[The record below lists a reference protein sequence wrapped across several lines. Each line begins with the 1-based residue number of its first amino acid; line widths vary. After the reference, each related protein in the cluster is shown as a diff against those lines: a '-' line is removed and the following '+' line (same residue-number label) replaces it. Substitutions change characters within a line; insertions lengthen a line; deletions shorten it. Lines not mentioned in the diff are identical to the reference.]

1 MASTWGTKARNAA
14 RQLHM
19 QVRWQLSQTET
30 KQSLFINFTFWD
42 FRQFPGSIGWPT
54 KREHG
59 AKNFFGAI
67 GGLTLEQVPLR
78 LKEFLHSL
86 IFLLRSLIHNCD
98 WLLWGV
104 ANLHNLCIT
113 TSGMPRGVSE
123 GRSSWLDFLLELLE
137 SAESVLIIKRI
148 QGVIWM
154 LIVFKHCSPSMIP
167 SKYFA

>member
-1 MASTWGTKARNAA
+1 MASTGGTRARNAA

-67 GGLTLEQVPLR
+67 GGLTLEQVP
-78 LKEFLHSL
+78 FIVWS
-86 IFLLRSLIHNCD
+86 SYYTTSIHNCY
-98 WLLWGV
+98 WILWGV

-123 GRSSWLDFLLELLE
+123 GRSSWLDSLLELLE
-137 SAESVLIIKRI
+137 SAESVLIIKRVH
-148 QGVIWM
+148 GSLSHLDV
-154 LIVFKHCSPSMIP
+154 VSV
-167 SKYFA
+167 